1 MVWVNVSEEGIK
13 FLAQGKL
20 LDGEAGEDFFKF
32 QGRFRR
38 GGVGHNNESTRMLGA
53 EIKLASRASTS
64 RSLRKKKRIAQG
76 SIIHICLIDYYMDI
90 YKSF

>member
-1 MVWVNVSEEGIK
+1 MRLRDNGIGRRNRGNRIVVWVNVSEEGIK

-53 EIKLASRASTS
+53 ELSW
-64 RSLRKKKRIAQG
+64 LRGLVPPEA
-76 SIIHICLIDYYMDI
+76 
-90 YKSF
+90 